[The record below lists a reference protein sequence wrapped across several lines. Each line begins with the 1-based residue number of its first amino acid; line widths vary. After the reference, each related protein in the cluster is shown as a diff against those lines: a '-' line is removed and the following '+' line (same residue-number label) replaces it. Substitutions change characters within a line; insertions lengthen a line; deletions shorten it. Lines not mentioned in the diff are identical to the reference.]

1 MLRVKID
8 DLSSSQNTLIAMQ
21 NSSLVN
27 AHRTPHRYHHEWLI
41 FAGGLLLM
49 DLDFEGSSWSLFLD
63 SRMTHWPVL
72 NDAGALQLV
81 IL

>member
-49 DLDFEGSSWSLFLD
+49 DLDL
-63 SRMTHWPVL
+63 T
-72 NDAGALQLV
+72 ALLGV
-81 IL
+81 YFSIVG